1 MSKKRGELASSN
13 GRGWPKQAW
22 FALVGVGLL
31 GVVAGGLVIRQ
42 VWPEKEIVIV
52 VRRAADLLAEG
63 VYIALG
69 DSYSA
74 GEGLPPFQPGTENAP
89 QGDRCHR
96 SVSDGYPLFIW
107 WGGMTE
113 RRFRACAGADVR
125 NIYDEVQKHGG
136 VPSMLGLQL
145 EPDIMSDDVKLI
157 TITIGGN
164 DVGFAKVLK
173 FCALLFPPTDG
184 CLNNEFDPYDD
195 FQPDPTLETWINARF
210 TQLGDDL
217 DTLYGRLRAAAPS
230 DVRILVLGYPSLFP
244 EEIQFSCFGE
254 LGLFNK
260 TERRGYIRYGVT
272 LNNLIRER
280 ALAANL
286 EYIDTMSLFSTHE
299 PCGAGGSDWMRFP
312 SINSIDGWFHPNET
326 GQEKLARA
334 VLCYLDAHRG
344 GVNAAPE
351 ATVTID
357 PATKE
362 CFESSDIFP
371 APPTQ
376 AEEPTP

>member
-1 MSKKRGELASSN
+1 
-13 GRGWPKQAW
+13 
-22 FALVGVGLL
+22 
-31 GVVAGGLVIRQ
+31 
-42 VWPEKEIVIV
+42 
-52 VRRAADLLAEG
+52 
-63 VYIALG
+63 
-69 DSYSA
+69 
-74 GEGLPPFQPGTENAP
+74 
-89 QGDRCHR
+89 
-96 SVSDGYPLFIW
+96 
-107 WGGMTE
+107 
-113 RRFRACAGADVR
+113 
-125 NIYDEVQKHGG
+125 
-136 VPSMLGLQL
+136 
-145 EPDIMSDDVKLI
+145 
-157 TITIGGN
+157 
-164 DVGFAKVLK
+164 
-173 FCALLFPPTDG
+173 
-184 CLNNEFDPYDD
+184 
-195 FQPDPTLETWINARF
+195 
-210 TQLGDDL
+210 
-217 DTLYGRLRAAAPS
+217 
-230 DVRILVLGYPSLFP
+230 
-244 EEIQFSCFGE
+244 
-254 LGLFNK
+254 
-260 TERRGYIRYGVT
+260 
-272 LNNLIRER
+272 LIRER

>member
-13 GRGWPKQAW
+13 GRYWPKKAW
-22 FALVGVGLL
+22 FAMVGVGLL
-31 GVVAGGLVIRQ
+31 GVVVGGLVIRE
-42 VWPEKEIVIV
+42 VWPEKEVRIV
-52 VRRAADLLAEG
+52 VKRGADFLAKG

-74 GEGLPPFQPGTENAP
+74 GEGLPPFQLGTESAP

-96 SVSDGYPLFIW
+96 SVSDGYPLLIW
-107 WGGMTE
+107 WDGMTE

-125 NIYDEVQKHGG
+125 NIYDEVQKHSG

-145 EPDIMSDDVKLI
+145 EPDIMSDEVKLI

-195 FQPDPTLETWINARF
+195 FKPDPTLDMWIDARLA
-210 TQLGDDL
+210 QLADDL
-217 DTLYGRLRAAAPS
+217 EILYGRLRAEAPE
-230 DVRILVLGYPSLFP
+230 DARIIVLGYPSLFP
-244 EEIQFSCFGE
+244 EKLQFSCLGE
-254 LGLFNK
+254 FGLFNK
-260 TERRGYIRYGVT
+260 TERGGYIRYGAA
-272 LNNLIRER
+272 LNDLIRER
-280 ALAANL
+280 ALAADL

-312 SINSIDGWFHPNET
+312 STNSIDGWFHPNET

-334 VLCYLDAHRG
+334 VLCYLDAHPG
-344 GVNAAPE
+344 GANSAPE
-351 ATVTID
+351 ATVSID
-357 PATKE
+357 PVTKE

-371 APPTQ
+371 APP
-376 AEEPTP
+376 AEADEPTP